1 MNKFKISAKKLLT
14 SLSKINQ
21 KLMIKTL
28 IILLIG
34 LISYTGLAYASVKI
48 DADFEAKV
56 LQIIKDNPQAI
67 LDSVNNYRQQQEQ
80 KTEQEKQ
87 SFLQELTKNPSQLI
101 GNSPTKGAKNN
112 KIILAEFSD
121 FQCPFCAKAALTL
134 DEFMAKHGTEVTL
147 VYKHFPLVQI
157 HEQAIPAAQAS
168 WAAYQQ
174 GKFWEYHDA
183 LFKEQNK
190 LGEDFY
196 LDLAKSLN
204 LDLQKFNFDRQ
215 KAPQEIIKDV
225 EIGKKLGINGTPFF
239 IINGKTFSGALN
251 LEDLEEILAKVR

>member
-1 MNKFKISAKKLLT
+1 MGTFLN

-21 KLMIKTL
+21 KLILKTL
-28 IILLIG
+28 IVLLIG
-34 LISYTGLAYASVKI
+34 LISYSGLAYAAVKI
-48 DADFEAKV
+48 DAEFEAKV

-67 LDSVNNYRQQQEQ
+67 LDSVNNYRQQQEE
-80 KTEQEKQ
+80 KRDQEKQ
-87 SFLQELTKNPSQLI
+87 SFLQELTKNPQKLI
-101 GNSPTKGAKNN
+101 ANSPTKGSKKN

-134 DEFMAKHGTEVTL
+134 DAFMAKHGDEVTL

-157 HEQAIPAAQAS
+157 HSEAIPAAQAS

-183 LFKEQNK
+183 LFKEQNR

-196 LDLAKSLN
+196 LELAKSLN
-204 LDLQKFNFDRQ
+204 LDLQKFNLDRT

-225 EIGKKLGINGTPFF
+225 EIGKNLDINGTPFF
-239 IINGKTFSGALN
+239 IMNGQTFSGALN
-251 LEDLEEILAKVR
+251 LEDLEEILQQVK

>member
-1 MNKFKISAKKLLT
+1 
-14 SLSKINQ
+14 
-21 KLMIKTL
+21 MIKTL

-48 DADFEAKV
+48 DAEFEAKV
-56 LQIIKDNPQAI
+56 LQVIKDNPQAI

-87 SFLQELTKNPSQLI
+87 SFLQELTKNPSKII
-101 GNSPTKGAKNN
+101 GNSPTKGSKNN
-112 KIILAEFSD
+112 KIIIAEFSD

-134 DEFMAKHGTEVTL
+134 NEFMAKHGAEVTL

-157 HEQAIPAAQAS
+157 HDQAIPAAQAS

-183 LFKEQNK
+183 LFKQQNR
-190 LGEDFY
+190 LGEDLY
-196 LDLAKSLN
+196 LELAKSLN
-204 LDLQKFNFDRQ
+204 LNLAKFNFDRQ

-225 EIGKKLGINGTPFF
+225 EIGKKLDINGTPFF
-239 IINGKTFSGALN
+239 IINGETFSGALN
-251 LEDLEEILAKVR
+251 LEDFEEILEKVR